1 MASPRRHTD
10 DWVLQRFCNKPPKS
24 QPHILSPCLWTLLLF
39 LLMGQGASEKDSA
52 STVVKGILGGSVIL
66 SLNISVDAE
75 VERITWSGPKDT
87 IALAFPSG
95 EILFLDKSYQGRID
109 IPENN
114 SLSINKLTLKDAGS
128 YKARINQKGSEDIN
142 ERFILHIYE
151 QLQEPQV
158 TIQSVNMSENASC
171 IITLVCSAEG
181 AGGDVQYKWTSRDP
195 RASESWGDPTLIVSW
210 LPCDADLPYT
220 CTAKNPVSQS
230 SSYPVHVS
238 QFCTDLGASRGGS
251 MGETV
256 LGVLGESITL
266 SLALLDSQH
275 VDNVVW
281 MFNTSI
287 ISKEWRG
294 EGIANQ
300 LTEFKNP
307 DQSTVWVSSQD
318 YSLKII
324 QLKMEHAGLYHAYM
338 CSNARI
344 ASVKHIN
351 LHIYQ
356 RLKKPKV
363 TRSLGLTKDG
373 ICKISLTCSVEDSGH
388 NVTYGWAPL
397 PKGAVISQG
406 GAHLS
411 ISWISGEKHP
421 NFTCTASNPVSNSSR
436 QFLSR
441 DLCPGPERSTEF
453 WIGLSLVVLFI
464 LLGFGISGWCF
475 WKQKR
480 RCSAAAFSSS
490 QAETS
495 VDTPGNVS
503 PMTQAM
509 GSQATW
515 KLQNMATQSVICT
528 CDQQHEYPQELVR
541 NSPLL
546 AAYHTPCFP
555 KGVRSWTLSLRLPGM
570 PPTAALTAME
580 QLRRMRRRQGCTSP
594 SMEETRC
601 VTRALG
607 RTPDLTRTLRAKQSM
622 ISSLQI
628 TWHQHL
634 WLKGKRCTHKC
645 SLTCRERLQ
654 FLRRKRIQP
663 QSTALYRNLR
673 RLCHHHNRMTLSLLK
688 YLPMKMSPEKKG
700 NYLPQ

>member
-10 DWVLQRFCNKPPKS
+10 DWVLQPFSNKPPKS
-24 QPHILSPCLWTLLLF
+24 QPHVLSPCLWTLLLF

-52 STVVKGILGGSVIL
+52 STVVKGILGDSVIL

-75 VERITWSGPKDT
+75 VEHITWSGPKDA
-87 IALAFPSG
+87 IAVAFPSG
-95 EILFLDKSYQGRID
+95 KILLLDKSYQGRID

-142 ERFILHIYE
+142 ERFILYIYE

-158 TIQSVNMSENASC
+158 TIQSVNVSENASC
-171 IITLVCSAEG
+171 TITLVCSAEG

-220 CTAKNPVSQS
+220 CTAKNPVSES

-251 MGETV
+251 MGEMV

-275 VDNVVW
+275 IDNVVW

-287 ISKEWRG
+287 ISKEWRE

-300 LTEFKNP
+300 LIEFKNP
-307 DQSTVWVSSQD
+307 DQNTVWVSSQD
-318 YSLKII
+318 YSLKIT

-351 LHIYQ
+351 LRIY
-356 RLKKPKV
+356 R
-363 TRSLGLTKDG
+363 
-373 ICKISLTCSVEDSGH
+373 
-388 NVTYGWAPL
+388 
-397 PKGAVISQG
+397 
-406 GAHLS
+406 
-411 ISWISGEKHP
+411 
-421 NFTCTASNPVSNSSR
+421 
-436 QFLSR
+436 
-441 DLCPGPERSTEF
+441 PERSTEF

-480 RCSAAAFSSS
+480 QCSAAAFSSS

-495 VDTPGNVS
+495 VDTPGGAGTSFTNPEQCVPEPTAGHTPYFVLS
-503 PMTQAM
+503 QECEKLDTFLKTARHASDSSSDSNGTTEEDEERTGAHQPINGRDQVCDSVTREDAGLDSDSEDQAEYDLV
-509 GSQATW
+509 TPD
-515 KLQNMATQSVICT
+515 NMAPALVVEGETVYTQVFLNLQVVPP
-528 CDQQHEYPQELVR
+528 QQQ
-541 NSPLL
+541 N
-546 AAYHTPCFP
+546 
-555 KGVRSWTLSLRLPGM
+555 
-570 PPTAALTAME
+570 
-580 QLRRMRRRQGCTSP
+580 
-594 SMEETRC
+594 
-601 VTRALG
+601 
-607 RTPDLTRTLRAKQSM
+607 DL
-622 ISSLQI
+622 
-628 TWHQHL
+628 
-634 WLKGKRCTHKC
+634 
-645 SLTCRERLQ
+645 E
-654 FLRRKRIQP
+654 
-663 QSTALYRNLR
+663 
-673 RLCHHHNRMTLSLLK
+673 
-688 YLPMKMSPEKKG
+688 SPEIPTYE
-700 NYLPQ
+700 NVP

>member
-351 LHIYQ
+351 LHIY
-356 RLKKPKV
+356 R
-363 TRSLGLTKDG
+363 
-373 ICKISLTCSVEDSGH
+373 
-388 NVTYGWAPL
+388 
-397 PKGAVISQG
+397 
-406 GAHLS
+406 
-411 ISWISGEKHP
+411 
-421 NFTCTASNPVSNSSR
+421 
-436 QFLSR
+436 
-441 DLCPGPERSTEF
+441 PERSTEF

-673 RLCHHHNRMTLSLLK
+673 RWLSDKEFTYNAGDSGMIPWSGRFPGGGNGNLLQYSCMENPMNRGAWQATAHGVAKEWTRLSD
-688 YLPMKMSPEKKG
+688 
-700 NYLPQ
+700 

>member
-10 DWVLQRFCNKPPKS
+10 DWVLQPFSNKPPKS
-24 QPHILSPCLWTLLLF
+24 QPHVLSPCLWTLLLF
-39 LLMGQGASEKDSA
+39 LLIGQGASEKESA
-52 STVVKGILGGSVIL
+52 STVVKGILGDSVIL

-75 VERITWSGPKDT
+75 VEHITWSGPKDA
-87 IALAFPSG
+87 IAVAFPSG
-95 EILFLDKSYQGRID
+95 KILLLDKSYQGRID

-128 YKARINQKGSEDIN
+128 YKARINQEGSEDIN
-142 ERFILHIYE
+142 ERFILYIYE

-158 TIQSVNMSENASC
+158 TIQSVNVSENASC
-171 IITLVCSAEG
+171 TITLVCSVEG

-195 RASESWGDPTLIVSW
+195 HASESWGDPTLIVSW

-275 VDNVVW
+275 IDNVVW

-287 ISKEWRG
+287 ISKEWRE

-300 LTEFKNP
+300 LIEFKNP
-307 DQSTVWVSSQD
+307 DQNTVWVSSQD

-338 CSNARI
+338 CSNAGI

-351 LHIYQ
+351 LRIYQ

-388 NVTYGWAPL
+388 NVTYEWTPL

-411 ISWISGEKHP
+411 ISWRSGEKHP
-421 NFTCTASNPVSNSSR
+421 NFNCTASNP
-436 QFLSR
+436 
-441 DLCPGPERSTEF
+441 DLREAQS
-453 WIGLSLVVLFI
+453 
-464 LLGFGISGWCF
+464 FGSGSPWWF
-475 WKQKR
+475 
-480 RCSAAAFSSS
+480 FSSFWALGS
-490 QAETS
+490 LAGAFGSKKDDVQPQLS
-495 VDTPGNVS
+495 VPV
-503 PMTQAM
+503 
-509 GSQATW
+509 
-515 KLQNMATQSVICT
+515 KLRRQLTHQ
-528 CDQQHEYPQELVR
+528 
-541 NSPLL
+541 
-546 AAYHTPCFP
+546 
-555 KGVRSWTLSLRLPGM
+555 GVRSWTLSLRLSGM

-580 QLRRMRRRQGCTSP
+580 QLRRMRRGQGCTSP

-601 VTRALG
+601 VTRSLR
-607 RTPDLTRTLRAKQSM
+607 RTPDLTRTLRTKQSM

-628 TWHQHL
+628 TWHQPL

-688 YLPMKMSPEKKG
+688 YLPMKMSPEKKSS
-700 NYLPQ
+700 YLPQ